1 MTSALLDPRAP
12 VIDELESRMRAEGLL
27 DEEAQA

>member
-1 MTSALLDPRAP
+1 MTASAPARSKLA
-12 VIDELESRMRAEGLL
+12 VDELESRMRAEGLL